1 MYIIMRNMTKQGRP
15 IPGVV
20 VPPMRTVQIGFRV
33 CAEDARLLTKLAR
46 DAGVGH
52 LTLARLVVE
61 AYLDDIRGRRPKGV
75 PVKKVGT

>member
-1 MYIIMRNMTKQGRP
+1 MTKLKRKS

-20 VPPMRTVQIGFRV
+20 VPPLRTVQIGFRV
-33 CAEDARLLTKLAR
+33 SAEDAGLLAKLAQ

-61 AYLDDIRGRRPKGV
+61 GYLADFREKKSKRAA
-75 PVKKVGT
+75 VKKAAT